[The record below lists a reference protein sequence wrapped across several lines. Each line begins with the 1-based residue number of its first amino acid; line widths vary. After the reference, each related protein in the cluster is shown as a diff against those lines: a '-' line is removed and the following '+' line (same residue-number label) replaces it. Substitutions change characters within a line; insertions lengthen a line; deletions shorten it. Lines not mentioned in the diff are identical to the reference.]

1 MRVTKRIP
9 FHDKQLLASGP
20 LKRYASFEATGIKL
34 TDLPIEASAL
44 EQVQRWRE
52 KIARVLI
59 SKDKI
64 RMETRATEG
73 YRVDID
79 DALEGEAECF
89 RMKRFLRPAPI
100 KIGINLSGDANSTEI
115 QCIRGGAILAFTDLC
130 KKQGR
135 KYTLEVCY
143 GNGLQMHSAG
153 ICHVRVPLP
162 AYATSITH
170 ICLSNQSMR
179 AFGDRLVGPL
189 ARTIYINGTQG
200 RWAGFYRFYEFEKAR
215 IHEFDFVLD
224 RVETTDPE
232 IEYKRVLDRLIKLG
246 VV

>member
-34 TDLPIEASAL
+34 TDLPVSPDKM

-100 KIGINLSGDANSTEI
+100 KIGINLSGAAGSEEI
-115 QCIRGGAILAFTDLC
+115 QCIRGGAVLAFTDLC

-135 KYTLEVCY
+135 KFTIEVCY
-143 GNGLQMHSAG
+143 GNGYEASEAR

-162 AYATSITH
+162 AHSTSIAH
-170 ICLSNQSMR
+170 ICLSNKTMSQ
-179 AFGDRLVGPL
+179 FGTRLVHPL
-189 ARTIYINGTQG
+189 AATRGG
-200 RWAGFYRFYEFEKAR
+200 CWSGLYRFHEFEAAG

-224 RVETTDPE
+224 RVETCDAAT
-232 IEYKRVLDRLIKLG
+232 EYQRVLDRLIKLG
-246 VV
+246 VA

>member
-9 FHDKQLLASGP
+9 FSDKQLLAAGP

-34 TDLPIEASAL
+34 TDLPVSPDKM

-64 RMETRATEG
+64 RAETRATEG

-100 KIGINLSGDANSTEI
+100 KIGINLSGAAGSEEI
-115 QCIRGGAILAFTDLC
+115 QCIRGGAVLAFTDLC

-143 GNGLQMHSAG
+143 GNGLQARHAG
-153 ICHVRVPLP
+153 VCHVRVPLP
-162 AYATSITH
+162 AYVTAITH
-170 ICLSNQSMR
+170 ICLSNRTMET
-179 AFGDRLVGPL
+179 FGDRLVAPL
-189 ARTIYINGTQG
+189 ARTININGTQG
-200 RWAGFYRFYEFEKAR
+200 YWTGFYRFYEFEANG

-224 RVETTDPE
+224 RVETCSPE
-232 IEYKRVLDRLIKLG
+232 REYQRVLDRLIKLG
-246 VV
+246 VA